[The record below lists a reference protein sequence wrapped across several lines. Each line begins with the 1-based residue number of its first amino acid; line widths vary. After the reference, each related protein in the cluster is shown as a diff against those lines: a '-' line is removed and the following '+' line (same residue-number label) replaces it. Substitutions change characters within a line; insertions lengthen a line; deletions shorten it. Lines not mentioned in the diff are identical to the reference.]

1 MRKSVLKRIK
11 ITGTGK
17 LLRRRAGQNHFNAK
31 KSRRSQLRKQTLLV
45 GFSKTMARNI
55 KQYANQT

>member
-1 MRKSVLKRIK
+1 MK

-17 LLRRRAGQNHFNAK
+17 LLRRRAGQDHFNAK

-45 GFSKTMARNI
+45 GFSKTMQRNI
-55 KQYANQT
+55 KRYSRTP

>member
-17 LLRRRAGQNHFNAK
+17 LLRRRPHQNHLNAK
-31 KSRRSQLRKQTLLV
+31 ESGSFQLRKKTMS
-45 GFSKTMARNI
+45 GFSP
-55 KQYANQT
+55 KQERKMKAYAAQ

>member
-55 KQYANQT
+55 KQHTNQS